1 MSSDMTM
8 NIPPVFLNNTF
19 KTSSCDFRCWSTFK
33 NLPLQ
38 NTRGFHQ
45 LELGPAQLTLRNEFF
60 PHKKNILQLF
70 SEHHLS
76 VQKSPSLATWGKATA
91 RIMASEEMVSEKDGL
106 RGLAYKEVIEI
117 LAIPLAPSTSKE
129 T

>member
-1 MSSDMTM
+1 MSSSH
-8 NIPPVFLNNTF
+8 I
-19 KTSSCDFRCWSTFK
+19 
-33 NLPLQ
+33 
-38 NTRGFHQ
+38 
-45 LELGPAQLTLRNEFF
+45 
-60 PHKKNILQLF
+60 KNILHLF

-91 RIMASEEMVSEKDGL
+91 RIMASEEMVLEKDGL